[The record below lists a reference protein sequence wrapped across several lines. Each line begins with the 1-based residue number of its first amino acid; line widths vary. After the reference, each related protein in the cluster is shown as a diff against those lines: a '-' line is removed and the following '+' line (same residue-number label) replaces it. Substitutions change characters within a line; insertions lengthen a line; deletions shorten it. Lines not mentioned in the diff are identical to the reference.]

1 MVPHAIII
9 HWRIKLAR
17 FALHKTLTVLCTPNL
32 KTLLMHTLSYYLAE
46 LFLISYYSWGISFL
60 NTLLRYSQSW
70 TLLTYTLCYYMAEL
84 YPILV
89 HCRTMVYLNTL
100 LSVFTKRCR
109 QPIRIEYYVTRKPR
123 ELSTRVKISMV
134 FGRYSSAM

>member
-1 MVPHAIII
+1 M
-9 HWRIKLAR
+9 
-17 FALHKTLTVLCTPNL
+17 TVLCTPNL

-46 LFLISYYSWGISFL
+46 LFLISYYCWGISFL

-100 LSVFTKRCR
+100 LSVFTNVVGSQSESSITSPESPESCR
-109 QPIRIEYYVTRKPR
+109 LEWRFLWSLVGIAQPCN
-123 ELSTRVKISMV
+123 STR
-134 FGRYSSAM
+134 YTSAMLKIGNISAVY